1 MIPFIIAGAIG
12 FGIAKLLEK
21 DDAEKFADGGGA
33 GLYSKQH
40 DKYKFNVGDRVKV
53 THGKNKGIKGV
64 IHSMESDFTGITIK
78 TDNGHTLYGFDDAD
92 LDKFADGGGVN
103 LGYAKKNWDSY
114 TKDTKKNDLVE
125 AGYSKKVAENLSSEA
140 WESLE
145 KQVQNAFKNV
155 QISKQLEYMKSMME
169 SLYTYGGL
177 NKDNDYLSKYKVSL
191 GNKLF
196 NKTFDEYKK
205 ELEEGYDVDY
215 GTYTDSEGSS
225 YSSLK
230 RKLKEGGI
238 IQDSWRKS
246 GEGNLSI
253 AETKKVAKK
262 YAEGLT
268 MSGEGI
274 FTVNPK
280 VEENSFDLDFNDEE
294 YDGGSYII
302 YGDGSVVN
310 MAVNPSERY
319 GSINSTPTQIKNKF
333 IDIQKQYKNAE
344 FKDLIRNDGSVY
356 GKRMVSE
363 LKYDNGGGTY
373 VDLFED
379 YENIP
384 LKVQKILDKYA
395 EEFGDDFGGMDYK
408 DTQNMLE
415 EIEEVGYTFGYGL
428 DNQPY
433 GLRPMGVRLNQLKNY
448 EDYDDDEMAKGGET
462 FMAGGMTN
470 EDILRSF
477 LTSNRETQTN
487 NLATFYSTLGA
498 VMLLRNYGTLIAKRN
513 GRRVEITNV
522 KHSKTTSAITNRLKA
537 LAEEMGYNVSYVSEF
552 AQGGMTEHGLMAGDN
567 IIGKNPYQEESVFIM
582 DKSKNLHNVNLDK
595 GIRMAEGGEAGYSK
609 KERVIDYYYQNDI
622 FDDYETYGLSED
634 DLNNED
640 KVVKSII
647 KYHGLNKPENVDER
661 FEILFGED
669 DDEYAK
675 GGLAKKR
682 RRSAS
687 IQYGGTDKLV
697 DKTRFAKPVGY
708 RFTDEFA
715 KKKRRVNYAI
725 PKKEEIKQFLGN
737 GIYKES
743 RRNRS
748 DRNRKVKL

>member
-12 FGIAKLLEK
+12 YGIAKLLEK
-21 DDAEKFADGGGA
+21 DDTKKF
-33 GLYSKQH
+33 
-40 DKYKFNVGDRVKV
+40 VK
-53 THGKNKGIKGV
+53 
-64 IHSMESDFTGITIK
+64 
-78 TDNGHTLYGFDDAD
+78 
-92 LDKFADGGGVN
+92 GGGV
-103 LGYAKKNWDSY
+103 DS
-114 TKDTKKNDLVE
+114 E
-125 AGYSKKVAENLSSEA
+125 I
-140 WESLE
+140 ES
-145 KQVQNAFKNV
+145 
-155 QISKQLEYMKSMME
+155 MKSMMK
-169 SLYTYGGL
+169 SLYTYGGIERGSYGF
-177 NKDNDYLSKYKVSL
+177 NKYLSEYINIL
-191 GNKLF
+191 GEKLF
-196 NKTFDEYKK
+196 NKTYNEELKRLQEY
-205 ELEEGYDVDY
+205 EVVQNVS
-215 GTYTDSEGSS
+215 TDSEGLT
-225 YSSLK
+225 YNSLK

-238 IQDSWRKS
+238 VQDSWRKS

-280 VEENSFDLDFNDEE
+280 VQENSFDLDFNDEE

-363 LKYDNGGGTY
+363 LKY
-373 VDLFED
+373 ED
-379 YENIP
+379 
-384 LKVQKILDKYA
+384 
-395 EEFGDDFGGMDYK
+395 
-408 DTQNMLE
+408 
-415 EIEEVGYTFGYGL
+415 
-428 DNQPY
+428 
-433 GLRPMGVRLNQLKNY
+433 
-448 EDYDDDEMAKGGET
+448 GGET

-477 LTSNRETQTN
+477 LTSERETQTN

-498 VMLLRNYGTLIAKRN
+498 VMLLRNYGTLIAKRM

-522 KHSKTTSAITNRLKA
+522 KYSKTTSAITNRLKT

-552 AQGGMTEHGLMAGDN
+552 E
-567 IIGKNPYQEESVFIM
+567 
-582 DKSKNLHNVNLDK
+582 
-595 GIRMAEGGEAGYSK
+595 EGGEA
-609 KERVIDYYYQNDI
+609 
-622 FDDYETYGLSED
+622 
-634 DLNNED
+634 
-640 KVVKSII
+640 
-647 KYHGLNKPENVDER
+647 
-661 FEILFGED
+661 
-669 DDEYAK
+669 DDENENEYAD
-675 GGLAKKR
+675 GGVTKKR
-682 RRSAS
+682 TRSAS
-687 IQYGGTDKLV
+687 VQYGGSDRLV
-697 DKTRFAKPVGY
+697 DKQRSAKPVGY

-715 KKKRRVNYAI
+715 KKKRRVNHAI
-725 PKKEEIKQFLGN
+725 PKKEEVKQFLGN

>member
-21 DDAEKFADGGGA
+21 DDAEKFAD
-33 GLYSKQH
+33 
-40 DKYKFNVGDRVKV
+40 
-53 THGKNKGIKGV
+53 
-64 IHSMESDFTGITIK
+64 
-78 TDNGHTLYGFDDAD
+78 
-92 LDKFADGGGVN
+92 
-103 LGYAKKNWDSY
+103 
-114 TKDTKKNDLVE
+114 
-125 AGYSKKVAENLSSEA
+125 
-140 WESLE
+140 
-145 KQVQNAFKNV
+145 
-155 QISKQLEYMKSMME
+155 
-169 SLYTYGGL
+169 
-177 NKDNDYLSKYKVSL
+177 
-191 GNKLF
+191 
-196 NKTFDEYKK
+196 
-205 ELEEGYDVDY
+205 
-215 GTYTDSEGSS
+215 
-225 YSSLK
+225 
-230 RKLKEGGI
+230 GGI

-363 LKYDNGGGTY
+363 LKYKNGGGTY

-595 GIRMAEGGEAGYSK
+595 GIRMAQGGDVYDNSPILAVRNYDADYFVNESGDLDDNGTIKRYAIEIQSVPSGDVIEYTSAYSEKEASEMIK
-609 KERVIDYYYQNDI
+609 KINATQ
-622 FDDYETYGLSED
+622 
-634 DLNNED
+634 
-640 KVVKSII
+640 KV
-647 KYHGLNKPENVDER
+647 
-661 FEILFGED
+661 
-669 DDEYAK
+669 YAE

-697 DKTRFAKPVGY
+697 DKQRSAKPVGY
-708 RFTDEFA
+708 RFTDTFA
-715 KKKRRVNYAI
+715 KKKRKVNHAI
-725 PKKEEIKQFLGN
+725 PKKEEIKQFLGK

-748 DRNRKVKL
+748 DKDRKVKL

>member
-12 FGIAKLLEK
+12 YGIAKLLEK
-21 DDAEKFADGGGA
+21 DDTKKF
-33 GLYSKQH
+33 
-40 DKYKFNVGDRVKV
+40 VK
-53 THGKNKGIKGV
+53 
-64 IHSMESDFTGITIK
+64 
-78 TDNGHTLYGFDDAD
+78 
-92 LDKFADGGGVN
+92 GGGV
-103 LGYAKKNWDSY
+103 DS
-114 TKDTKKNDLVE
+114 E
-125 AGYSKKVAENLSSEA
+125 I
-140 WESLE
+140 ES
-145 KQVQNAFKNV
+145 
-155 QISKQLEYMKSMME
+155 MKSMMK
-169 SLYTYGGL
+169 SLYTYGGIERGSYGF
-177 NKDNDYLSKYKVSL
+177 NKYLSEYINIL
-191 GNKLF
+191 GEKLF
-196 NKTFDEYKK
+196 NKTYNQELKKLQEY
-205 ELEEGYDVDY
+205 EVVQNVS
-215 GTYTDSEGSS
+215 TDSEGLT
-225 YSSLK
+225 YNSLK

-238 IQDSWRKS
+238 VQDSWRKS

-333 IDIQKQYKNAE
+333 INIQKQYKNAE

-363 LKYDNGGGTY
+363 LKY
-373 VDLFED
+373 
-379 YENIP
+379 EN
-384 LKVQKILDKYA
+384 
-395 EEFGDDFGGMDYK
+395 
-408 DTQNMLE
+408 
-415 EIEEVGYTFGYGL
+415 
-428 DNQPY
+428 
-433 GLRPMGVRLNQLKNY
+433 
-448 EDYDDDEMAKGGET
+448 GGET

-477 LTSNRETQTN
+477 LTSERETQTN

-498 VMLLRNYGTLIAKRN
+498 VMLLRNYGTLIAKRM

-522 KHSKTTSAITNRLKA
+522 KYSKTTSAITNRLKA

-552 AQGGMTEHGLMAGDN
+552 E
-567 IIGKNPYQEESVFIM
+567 
-582 DKSKNLHNVNLDK
+582 
-595 GIRMAEGGEAGYSK
+595 EGGEA
-609 KERVIDYYYQNDI
+609 
-622 FDDYETYGLSED
+622 
-634 DLNNED
+634 
-640 KVVKSII
+640 
-647 KYHGLNKPENVDER
+647 
-661 FEILFGED
+661 
-669 DDEYAK
+669 DDENENEYAE
-675 GGLAKKR
+675 GGVTKKR
-682 RRSAS
+682 TRSAS
-687 IQYGGTDKLV
+687 VQYGGSDRLV
-697 DKTRFAKPVGY
+697 DKQRSAKPVGY

-715 KKKRRVNYAI
+715 KKKRRVNHAI
-725 PKKEEIKQFLGN
+725 PKKEEVKQFLGN

>member
-1 MIPFIIAGAIG
+1 MIPFLIAGAIG

-21 DDAEKFADGGGA
+21 D
-33 GLYSKQH
+33 
-40 DKYKFNVGDRVKV
+40 
-53 THGKNKGIKGV
+53 
-64 IHSMESDFTGITIK
+64 
-78 TDNGHTLYGFDDAD
+78 
-92 LDKFADGGGVN
+92 
-103 LGYAKKNWDSY
+103 
-114 TKDTKKNDLVE
+114 TKKYAEGGETFMTGGQVKEEWNSYLKDSRVDALVK
-125 AGYSKKVAENLSSEA
+125 AGYSKNVAKDLSLES
-140 WESLE
+140 WDSLE

-155 QISKQLEYMKSMME
+155 LISEEVEYMKSMME

-205 ELEEGYDVDY
+205 DLEEGYDVDY
-215 GTYTDSEGSS
+215 GTYTDSDGLT

-363 LKYDNGGGTY
+363 LKYDNGG
-373 VDLFED
+373 
-379 YENIP
+379 EN
-384 LKVQKILDKYA
+384 
-395 EEFGDDFGGMDYK
+395 
-408 DTQNMLE
+408 
-415 EIEEVGYTFGYGL
+415 
-428 DNQPY
+428 
-433 GLRPMGVRLNQLKNY
+433 
-448 EDYDDDEMAKGGET
+448 

-552 AQGGMTEHGLMAGDN
+552 SQGGMTEHGLMAGDN

-595 GIRMAEGGEAGYSK
+595 GERYDDGGGVGDKWSYIRISGEYILTKGEKQVRLGYLKNNSF
-609 KERVIDYYYQNDI
+609 NDI
-622 FDDYETYGLSED
+622 TSLVEELNSNPFENFAVSFYLTKTGASQDMSLFDSVFVGYEAEIDED
-634 DLNNED
+634 DRFNVFGLETPIAEYIG
-640 KVVKSII
+640 KMEKYVK
-647 KYHGLNKPENVDER
+647 KYLIEKN
-661 FEILFGED
+661 D
-669 DDEYAK
+669 DYAK

-687 IQYGGTDKLV
+687 VQYGSTDKLV

-708 RFTDEFA
+708 RFTDEKA
-715 KKKRRVNYAI
+715 TQLNKKTYTKPTEAQV
-725 PKKEEIKQFLGN
+725 KKYIGN

-748 DRNRKVKL
+748 DRDRKIKL

>member
-21 DDAEKFADGGGA
+21 DDAEKFAD
-33 GLYSKQH
+33 
-40 DKYKFNVGDRVKV
+40 
-53 THGKNKGIKGV
+53 
-64 IHSMESDFTGITIK
+64 
-78 TDNGHTLYGFDDAD
+78 
-92 LDKFADGGGVN
+92 
-103 LGYAKKNWDSY
+103 
-114 TKDTKKNDLVE
+114 
-125 AGYSKKVAENLSSEA
+125 
-140 WESLE
+140 
-145 KQVQNAFKNV
+145 
-155 QISKQLEYMKSMME
+155 
-169 SLYTYGGL
+169 
-177 NKDNDYLSKYKVSL
+177 
-191 GNKLF
+191 
-196 NKTFDEYKK
+196 
-205 ELEEGYDVDY
+205 
-215 GTYTDSEGSS
+215 
-225 YSSLK
+225 
-230 RKLKEGGI
+230 GGI

-280 VEENSFDLDFNDEE
+280 VEENSFDLDFNDQE

-363 LKYDNGGGTY
+363 LKYKNGGGTY

-433 GLRPMGVRLNQLKNY
+433 GLRPMGVRLNQLKNF

-595 GIRMAEGGEAGYSK
+595 GIRMAQGGDVYDNSPILAVRNYDADYFVNESGDLDDNGTIKRYAIEIQSVPSGDVIEYTSAYSEKEASEMIK
-609 KERVIDYYYQNDI
+609 KINATQ
-622 FDDYETYGLSED
+622 
-634 DLNNED
+634 
-640 KVVKSII
+640 KV
-647 KYHGLNKPENVDER
+647 
-661 FEILFGED
+661 
-669 DDEYAK
+669 YAE

-697 DKTRFAKPVGY
+697 DKQRSAKPVGY
-708 RFTDEFA
+708 RFTDTFA
-715 KKKRRVNYAI
+715 KKKRKVNHAI
-725 PKKEEIKQFLGN
+725 PKKEEIKQFLGK

-748 DRNRKVKL
+748 DKDRKVKL